1 MAGQETKAR
10 RKAKIL
16 AEARKLFA
24 RHGLKKTSMDDIAKA
39 VGLVKTSLYYYFNG
53 KQELFQAV
61 IRHESGTLIK
71 KLQMEIDRRHS
82 PQRKLRAYFIT
93 RMEYLKD
100 LVNLFQLT
108 KGAAWE
114 LLPLIEEERRRFTDA
129 EKRLVMDILEEGT
142 QAGIFGIDNF
152 EFVAVAVIASM
163 RGLESTLLLY
173 QDREL
178 SAADY
183 NAMLEVLLYGI
194 LKA

>member
-1 MAGQETKAR
+1 MAGRETKAE

-16 AEARKLFA
+16 AEAKNLFA

-39 VGLVKTSLYYYFNG
+39 VDLVKTSLYYYFNG

-61 IRHESGTLIK
+61 IRHESETLIK
-71 KLQMEIDRRHS
+71 KLQIEIDKYHS

-93 RMEYLKD
+93 RMEYLKE
-100 LVNLFQLT
+100 LANIFQLT
-108 KGAAWE
+108 RGVAWE
-114 LLPLIEEERRRFTDA
+114 LLPLVEEERRRFTDA
-129 EKRLVMDILEEGT
+129 EKRLVADILEKGT
-142 QAGIFGIDNF
+142 QSGVFGIDNF
-152 EFVAVAVIASM
+152 EFVAVVIIASM

-194 LKA
+194 LKG